1 MDCSRLC
8 RVPSL
13 RRLKHLLMTTETWLP
28 GRWPRRKWLGGV
40 ALMCG
45 LQVGLLFW
53 LGDAKPKPLKRPGL
67 ASILRLAGGGAGELL
82 ALMDPTLFA
91 LPHRQNFSGP
101 GWLLVQPQPFEP
113 YLWTN
118 PPGWLELAVT
128 ELGEPF
134 QRFIATNVFD
144 ASRILPESQPELTWP
159 TVTRTQFLPAH
170 STFRLAD
177 DLARR
182 RILGSLELPSWP
194 NAELLT
200 NSVVRLVVDP
210 TGVPVTQTL
219 LVSSGLKEADRY
231 ALEQARSVR
240 FEPVSMPGKSSSAGG
255 LSWGELI
262 FEWHT
267 IPPLTNAAATVP

>member
-1 MDCSRLC
+1 
-8 RVPSL
+8 
-13 RRLKHLLMTTETWLP
+13 MTTESLLP

-40 ALMCG
+40 ALLCV

-53 LGDAKPKPLKRPGL
+53 LGDAKPKPLERRGP
-67 ASILRLAGGGAGELL
+67 ASVLNLAGGGASELL
-82 ALMDPTLFA
+82 ALIDPTLFA

-118 PPGWLELAVT
+118 PPGWLELTVT

-134 QRFIATNVFD
+134 QRFIGTNVFD
-144 ASRILPESQPELTWP
+144 ASRLLPESQPELTWP
-159 TVTRTQFLPAH
+159 AVARTQFLPAH
-170 STFRLAD
+170 STFRLTG
-177 DLARR
+177 DLAQRR
-182 RILGSLELPSWP
+182 MLSSLELPSQA

-200 NSVVRLVVDP
+200 NSVVRLVVDLAGTP
-210 TGVPVTQTL
+210 ITQTL
-219 LVSSGLKEADRY
+219 LVSSGSKEADGY
-231 ALEQARSVR
+231 ALEQARAVR
-240 FEPVSMPGKSSSAGG
+240 FEPANRPGKASSAGE

-267 IPPLTNAAATVP
+267 IPPLTNAAVTVP